1 MSELNHHQL
10 RQHRLRNSLQ
20 SLLLILALGGL
31 CAWLAWF
38 IGGGPLALFTAIFI
52 MFSYRLNPIASP
64 QMAIR
69 LFRGQPLTP
78 AQAPELYRL
87 LHQLATRAGLKHLPL
102 LFYLPSD
109 VMNAFTTG
117 TPRQAA
123 IGLSDGLLRRM
134 ERRELVAVLA
144 HELMHIVNQDI
155 RMMAFADLTSRVTGF
170 FSLAGQILLLV
181 NLPLF
186 LFSETS
192 LPWGPILLLLLAPSI
207 SALVQLALSR
217 NREYEADRGAAEIS
231 GDPLALAS
239 ALTKMEGPNQHLLD
253 RILLP
258 GPRIPDPSLLRTHP
272 PTGERVRRL
281 QQLAETMPPPQ
292 TPFVSPDDL
301 RSLLA
306 ERPLRPRW
314 HRNGLWY

>member
-1 MSELNHHQL
+1 MNQTRS
-10 RQHRLRNSLQ
+10 RRHRLRNSLQ
-20 SLLLILALGGL
+20 TLLLMLALGGL

-38 IGGGPLALFTAIFI
+38 IGGTPLALFTAVFI
-52 MFSYRLNPIASP
+52 LFSYRLNPIASP

-78 AQAPELYRL
+78 AQAPELYGL
-87 LHQLATRAGLKHLPL
+87 LQQLAARAGLERLPL

-117 TPRQAA
+117 TPKQAA

-134 ERRELVAVLA
+134 DRRELAAVLA
-144 HELMHIVNQDI
+144 HELMHIVNHDI

-170 FSLAGQILLLV
+170 FSLTGQILLLI
-181 NLPLF
+181 NLPLL
-186 LFSETS
+186 LFTDTV
-192 LPWGPILLLLLAPSI
+192 LPWGPILLLLLAPTI

-239 ALTKMEGPNQHLLD
+239 ALHKMEGPQQRLLEQ
-253 RILLP
+253 ILLP
-258 GPRIPDPSLLRTHP
+258 GPRIPEPSLLRTHP
-272 PTGERVRRL
+272 PTEERIRRL
-281 QQLAETMPPPQ
+281 RHLAEGMPSIQHLVIAPE
-292 TPFVSPDDL
+292 DL
-301 RSLLA
+301 QHLLSD
-306 ERPLRPRW
+306 RPLRPRW

>member
-1 MSELNHHQL
+1 MNHIQL
-10 RQHRLRNSLQ
+10 RQHRFRNSLQ
-20 SLLLILALGGL
+20 TLLLMLALGGL

-38 IGGGPLALFTAIFI
+38 IGGIPLALFTTIFI
-52 MFSYRLNPIASP
+52 LFSYRLNPIASP

-87 LHQLATRAGLKHLPL
+87 LHQLTSRAGLQTMPL

-134 ERRELVAVLA
+134 EQRELAAVLA
-144 HELMHIVNQDI
+144 HELMHIVNRDI
-155 RMMAFADLTSRVTGF
+155 RMMAFADLTSRVTSF
-170 FSLAGQILLLV
+170 FSLAGQILLLI

-186 LFSETS
+186 LFTEAS
-192 LPWGPILLLLLAPSI
+192 LPWGPILLLLFAPTLS
-207 SALVQLALSR
+207 SLVQLALSR
-217 NREYEADRGAAEIS
+217 NREYEADRGAAELS

-239 ALTKMEGPNQHLLD
+239 ALTKMEGPNQHLLEQ
-253 RILLP
+253 ILLP
-258 GPRIPDPSLLRTHP
+258 GPRIPEPSLLRTHP
-272 PTGERVRRL
+272 PTEERIRRL
-281 QQLAETMPPPQ
+281 QQLAEDIPPPQ
-292 TPFVSPDDL
+292 PLITTIDDL
-301 RSLLA
+301 QHLLA
-306 ERPLRPRW
+306 DRPLHPRW

>member
-1 MSELNHHQL
+1 MDQPQL
-10 RQHRLRNSLQ
+10 RHHRLRNALQ
-20 SLLLILALGGL
+20 SLLLMLALGGL

-38 IGGGPLALFTAIFI
+38 IGGGPLALFTAAFI
-52 MFSYRLNPIASP
+52 LFSYRLNPIASP
-64 QMAIR
+64 QLAIR

-78 AQAPELYRL
+78 SQAPELYQL
-87 LHQLATRAGLKHLPL
+87 LHRLAERAGLTHLPL

-117 TPRQAA
+117 TPREAA
-123 IGLSDGLLRRM
+123 IGLSDGLLRRL
-134 ERRELVAVLA
+134 ERRELAAVLA
-144 HELMHIVNQDI
+144 HELMHIANQDI
-155 RMMAFADLTSRVTGF
+155 RMMAFADLTSRVTSF
-170 FSLAGQILLLV
+170 FSLTGQFLLLV

-186 LFSETS
+186 LFTDAA

-217 NREYEADRGAAEIS
+217 NREYEADLGAAELT

-239 ALTKMEGPNQHLLD
+239 ALTKMEPPHQRMLEQ
-253 RILLP
+253 ILLP

-272 PTGERVRRL
+272 PTEARIARL
-281 QQLAETMPPPQ
+281 EQLAESMP
-292 TPFVSPDDL
+292 TARSIGITLEDL
-301 RSLLA
+301 QNLLA

-314 HRNGLWY
+314 HRNGIWY

>member
-1 MSELNHHQL
+1 MNQTQLHH
-10 RQHRLRNSLQ
+10 HRLRNSLQ
-20 SLLLILALGGL
+20 TLLLMLALGGL

-38 IGGGPLALFTAIFI
+38 IGGTPLALLTALFI
-52 MFSYRLNPIASP
+52 LFSYRLNPIASP

-69 LFRGQPLTP
+69 LFRGQPLNP

-87 LHQLATRAGLKHLPL
+87 LQQLATRAGLERLPM

-117 TPRQAA
+117 TPKQAA

-134 ERRELVAVLA
+134 ERRELAAVLA

-170 FSLAGQILLLV
+170 FSLAGQILLLI

-186 LFSETS
+186 LFTEAS
-192 LPWGPILLLLLAPSI
+192 LPWRPILLLLLAPTI

-239 ALTKMEGPNQHLLD
+239 ALTKMEGPHQRILEQ
-253 RILLP
+253 ILLP
-258 GPRIPDPSLLRTHP
+258 GPRIPEPSLLRTHP
-272 PTGERVRRL
+272 PTEERIRRL
-281 QQLAETMPPPQ
+281 QQLAEGMPTRQPLII
-292 TPFVSPDDL
+292 TPDDI
-301 RSLLA
+301 RHLLA
-306 ERPLRPRW
+306 DRPLRPRW

>member
-1 MSELNHHQL
+1 MNQIQL
-10 RQHRLRNSLQ
+10 QQHRLRNSLQ
-20 SLLLILALGGL
+20 SLLLMLALGGL

-38 IGGGPLALFTAIFI
+38 IGGGPLALFTAVFI
-52 MFSYRLNPIASP
+52 LFSYRLNPIASP

-78 AQAPELYRL
+78 DQAPELYHL
-87 LHQLATRAGLKHLPL
+87 LQQLAARAGLERLPL

-134 ERRELVAVLA
+134 EWRELAAVLA

-170 FSLAGQILLLV
+170 FSLAGQILLLI
-181 NLPLF
+181 NLPLL
-186 LFSETS
+186 LFTDTA
-192 LPWGPILLLLLAPSI
+192 LPWGPILLLLLAPTI

-239 ALTKMEGPNQHLLD
+239 ALTRMEGTQHRWLE

-258 GPRIPDPSLLRTHP
+258 GPRIPEPSLLRTHP
-272 PTGERVRRL
+272 PTEERIRRL
-281 QQLAETMPPPQ
+281 QQLAADSPAGRPLIGN
-292 TPFVSPDDL
+292 PDDL
-301 RSLLA
+301 QQLLA

>member
-1 MSELNHHQL
+1 MYRTQL
-10 RQHRLRNSLQ
+10 HQHRLRNSQ
-20 SLLLILALGGL
+20 QTLLLMLALGGL

-38 IGGGPLALFTAIFI
+38 IGGTFLALLTAVFI
-52 MFSYRLNPIASP
+52 LFSYRLNPIASP
-64 QMAIR
+64 QLAIR
-69 LFRGQPLTP
+69 LFRGQPLTA

-87 LHQLATRAGLKHLPL
+87 LQQLAARAGLEQVPL

-117 TPRQAA
+117 SPRQAA

-134 ERRELVAVLA
+134 ERRELAAVLA

-170 FSLAGQILLLV
+170 FSMAGQILLLI
-181 NLPLF
+181 NLPLL
-186 LFSETS
+186 LFTNTA
-192 LPWGPILLLLLAPSI
+192 LPWGPILLLLLAPTI

-217 NREYEADRGAAEIS
+217 SREYEADRGAAELS

-239 ALTKMEGPNQHLLD
+239 ALTKMEGMQSRWLE

-272 PTGERVRRL
+272 PTEERIRRL
-281 QQLAETMPPPQ
+281 QQLAEDMPA
-292 TPFVSPDDL
+292 TRRLVISPDDL
-301 RSLLA
+301 QQLLA
-306 ERPLRPRW
+306 ARPLRPRW